1 MSESVREEAVS
12 AVSGPRQGGRFPL
25 LAPHELS
32 DQQRDLYDA
41 IAGPPRGDGPFALA
55 DEAGCLTGPFNALL
69 HSPAIGDAVQA
80 VGAVLRFGGS
90 LPDRTRELVICAV
103 AAELESAY
111 EWYAHSRVATSVGVS
126 GTELEKLHD
135 GESPDTLTA
144 DEGAAL
150 GLTRALL
157 RGKTVG
163 PEVHAAALEHFG
175 HGGITEISV
184 LVGYYRLLAG
194 ILAAGD
200 VPLPPAAAGGL
211 RTTPADTHSINTI
224 TTQGETP

>member
-1 MSESVREEAVS
+1 MCNSTQRDAGAPGS
-12 AVSGPRQGGRFPL
+12 ARAGRFPL

-32 DQQRDLYDA
+32 DQQRDLYAA
-41 IAGPPRGDGPFALA
+41 IAGPPRGSGPFSIV
-55 DEAGCLTGPFNALL
+55 DDAGCLNGPFNAML

-80 VGAVLRFGGS
+80 LGAVLRFGGS

-103 AAELESAY
+103 AAELDSAY
-111 EWYAHSRVATSVGVS
+111 EWYAHSRVAASVGVS
-126 GTELEKLHD
+126 DTELKQLCA
-135 GESPDTLTA
+135 GEFPDTLAA

-150 GLTRALL
+150 GLARALL
-157 RGKTVG
+157 HGNAVG
-163 PEVHAAALEHFG
+163 PAIHTAALEHFG

-200 VPLPPAAAGGL
+200 VPVPPAATGGL
-211 RTTPADTHSINTI
+211 RTTPADTHSTNTII
-224 TTQGETP
+224 TTQGE

>member
-1 MSESVREEAVS
+1 MCKSVHEEATP
-12 AVSGPRQGGRFPL
+12 AAARDGRFPL
-25 LAPHELS
+25 LAPGELS
-32 DQQRDLYDA
+32 DQQRRVYEA
-41 IAGPPRGDGPFALA
+41 IAGPPRGNGPFSIV
-55 DEAGCLTGPFNALL
+55 DEAGRLAGPFNALL
-69 HSPAIGDAVQA
+69 HSPAIGDAVQGL
-80 VGAVLRFGGS
+80 GAVLRFGGS

-111 EWYAHSRVATSVGVS
+111 EWYAHSRVATSVGIS

-144 DEGAAL
+144 DEDAAL
-150 GLTRALL
+150 GLARALL
-157 RGKTVG
+157 RGNTVS
-163 PEVHAAALEHFG
+163 PDVHSAALEHFG

-200 VPLPPAAAGGL
+200 VPLPRAATGEL
-211 RTTPADTHSINTI
+211 RTRPADIHSTNTII
-224 TTQGETP
+224 TTQGE

>member
-1 MSESVREEAVS
+1 MCNSTQREAGAPGS
-12 AVSGPRQGGRFPL
+12 ARGGRFPL

-32 DQQRDLYDA
+32 DQQRDLYGA
-41 IAGPPRGDGPFALA
+41 IAGPPRGNGPFSIV
-55 DEAGCLTGPFNALL
+55 DEAGRLSGPFNALL
-69 HSPAIGDAVQA
+69 YSPAIGNAVQTL
-80 VGAVLRFGGS
+80 GAVLRFSGS

-126 GTELEKLHD
+126 GTELKKLHA
-135 GESPDTLTA
+135 GESPDTLAA
-144 DEGAAL
+144 DESAAL

-200 VPLPPAAAGGL
+200 VPLPPAATGEPL
-211 RTTPADTHSINTI
+211 TRPTDIHPTNTTI
-224 TTQGETP
+224 TTQGEQP

>member
-1 MSESVREEAVS
+1 MCKSVHEKAGS
-12 AVSGPRQGGRFPL
+12 AVPGPPRGGRFPL

-32 DQQRDLYDA
+32 DQQRDLYGA
-41 IAGPPRGDGPFALA
+41 IAGPPRGNGPFSIV
-55 DEAGCLTGPFNALL
+55 DEAGCLNGPFNALL

-80 VGAVLRFGGS
+80 LGAVLRFGGS

-126 GTELEKLHD
+126 GTELKKLHD
-135 GESPDTLTA
+135 GESPDSLTA
-144 DEGAAL
+144 DESAAL

-163 PEVHAAALEHFG
+163 PDVHAAALEHFG

-200 VPLPPAAAGGL
+200 VPLPPAATGGL
-211 RTTPADTHSINTI
+211 RTRPADTHSINTI
-224 TTQGETP
+224 TTQGE